1 MTETRVPVTLLTGF
15 LGSGKTTLLNRILA
29 GDHGER
35 VAVVVNEFG
44 DVDIDGRLVT
54 RREEDLIELQ
64 GGCICCTV
72 REDLRTT
79 LIDLAERRQRRFLG
93 RKKFDRVVI
102 EASGM
107 ASPGPA
113 VQTLVI
119 DADLME
125 AYAPAGVVTL
135 CHAGHVVRQLEE
147 HPEAA
152 EQVAYADLLILNH
165 IDQAGELDEVEA
177 ALSACNG
184 TARVLRS
191 ERADVD
197 LGELLSL
204 RPLDE
209 PGAPLP
215 GHDHH
220 HDHHHD
226 HDHGPGEV
234 CTHVQH
240 TSGAGTVTLRASGPL
255 DRAAFQMWLQFLFQ
269 REGMELWRTK
279 GVLSFTG
286 DASAHVVQGVY
297 QWTEV
302 VPSEEPAGESVLVLI
317 GRGLD
322 AGELE
327 RGWGA
332 VGS

>member
-1 MTETRVPVTLLTGF
+1 MTDARVPVTLLTGF

-54 RREEDLIELQ
+54 RREEDLVELQ

-79 LIDLAERRQRRFLG
+79 LLDLAARRRRRFMG
-93 RKKFDRVVI
+93 RKRFDRVVI

-119 DADLME
+119 DGELAE

-135 CHAGHVVRQLEE
+135 CHAGHVARQLEE

-165 IDQAGELDEVEA
+165 TDQTEDVDAAEA
-177 ALSACNG
+177 AVRACNRSG
-184 TARVLRS
+184 RVLRS

-197 LGELLSL
+197 LREVLSL
-204 RPLDE
+204 RPLDD
-209 PGAPLP
+209 PQAPATDC
-215 GHDHH
+215 GHDHA
-220 HDHHHD
+220 
-226 HDHGPGEV
+226 PGEA
-234 CTHVQH
+234 CTHVHH
-240 TSGAGTVTLRASGPL
+240 TSGAGTVTLRATAPL

-279 GVLSFTG
+279 GVLTFAG
-286 DASAHVVQGVY
+286 DARAHVVQGVY

-302 VPSEEPAGESVLVLI
+302 VPSEEPAGDSVLVLI

-327 RGWGA
+327 SGWGA
-332 VGS
+332 VGG